1 MSRLFS
7 SRRLAKTL
15 GDRFSSSPTH
25 PSTRRRP
32 RSRVSTVAC
41 ARPRA
46 VLDISLRP
54 PTLPF
59 GGLFSSSRERFESPK
74 HRDERKKEAPRQ
86 LATFARRRNHLLSR
100 VRKETDE
107 KTTRE
112 LLENARLCGHRARRE
127 RERERVTERAY
138 LSSNS
143 WTKCEE
149 LFFPPKKTQ
158 KKKLQQKKGAFCVQF
173 RVLKK
178 TKGGPFDVKRFDVL
192 PSCRRLNSSKSSSSV
207 DETLTGNHHHAST
220 LGAENSDDDLL
231 SGWSLWSKE

>member
-112 LLENARLCGHRARRE
+112 LLENTRLCGHRARRE
-127 RERERVTERAY
+127 RERERVIVYARTF
-138 LSSNS
+138 LPTPGQNVKNS
-143 WTKCEE
+143 
-149 LFFPPKKTQ
+149 FFLPKKR

-173 RVLKK
+173 RVLKRQR
-178 TKGGPFDVKRFDVL
+178 GDPF
-192 PSCRRLNSSKSSSSV
+192 
-207 DETLTGNHHHAST
+207 
-220 LGAENSDDDLL
+220 
-231 SGWSLWSKE
+231 

>member
-112 LLENARLCGHRARRE
+112 LLENTRLCGHRARRE
-127 RERERVTERAY
+127 RERERVIVYARTF
-138 LSSNS
+138 LPTPGQNVKNS
-143 WTKCEE
+143 
-149 LFFPPKKTQ
+149 FPPKKTQ
-158 KKKLQQKKGAFCVQF
+158 KKRGCVQF

-192 PSCRRLNSSKSSSSV
+192 PLVKVVVVRRRNPYR
-207 DETLTGNHHHAST
+207 
-220 LGAENSDDDLL
+220 
-231 SGWSLWSKE
+231 